1 MAVSRVSVIIPTF
14 NRAHTLPRALD
25 SVLGQT
31 LRTDTIIVIDDG
43 STDETT
49 QIVSEHYP
57 DLTYIRQKNRGVS
70 TARNKGIMMTDS
82 DWVTFLDSDDEWLPE
97 KLERQMTA
105 LEQQPEMKICHTDEI
120 WIRNGVRVNPHKHHA
135 KHGGRIFLQA
145 LALCTISPS
154 SVLLRRTLFDD
165 VGYFDESLPA
175 CEDYEFFLRLACRYD
190 VLLLQE
196 KLTIKYESSDNN

>member
-70 TARNKGIMMTDS
+70 TARKNGIMMTDS
-82 DWVTFLDSDDEWLPE
+82 DWVTPPGC
-97 KLERQMTA
+97 M
-105 LEQQPEMKICHTDEI
+105 
-120 WIRNGVRVNPHKHHA
+120 
-135 KHGGRIFLQA
+135 
-145 LALCTISPS
+145 PS
-154 SVLLRRTLFDD
+154 SINHGLQCLL
-165 VGYFDESLPA
+165 
-175 CEDYEFFLRLACRYD
+175 
-190 VLLLQE
+190 
-196 KLTIKYESSDNN
+196 